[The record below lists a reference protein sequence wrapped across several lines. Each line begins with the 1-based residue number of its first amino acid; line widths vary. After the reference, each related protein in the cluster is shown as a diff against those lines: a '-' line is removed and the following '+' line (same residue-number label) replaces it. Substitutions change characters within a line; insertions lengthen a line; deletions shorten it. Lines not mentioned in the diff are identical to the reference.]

1 MGERVVVRL
10 ADEGKVPG
18 IHRVSDDPVLLEQWE
33 ENGGVVDEEL
43 IILAREFGA
52 EPSVLEFLESILG
65 ERVGLIPVVE

>member
-1 MGERVVVRL
+1 MGKRVVVRL

-52 EPSVLEFLESILG
+52 ETSALEFLESILG

>member
-52 EPSVLEFLESILG
+52 EPSALEFLESILG